1 MMLDAAWA
9 FDATPKTVTATGN
22 STNVNDQGSA
32 KKLFDGTG
40 RIPFRISGFYKGNS
54 GTNPTIRVQFVGA
67 DDAALTSNVLVI
79 ADTGVSPVLSAGV
92 LVPFELVPQLQ
103 TAAKRFYGL
112 IYTLAGTTPNI
123 DVMAVGVLDGQSAY
137 PAQKAAVP

>member
-9 FDATPKTVTATGN
+9 FDPTPKTVTATGN

-32 KKLFDGTG
+32 KNLFQGTG
-40 RIPFRISGFYKGNS
+40 EPFRISGFYKGNS
-54 GTNPTIRVQFVGA
+54 GANPTIRVQLVGA
-67 DDAALTSNVLVI
+67 DDAALTTNVIII
-79 ADTGVSPVLSAGV
+79 ADTGVSPVLTAGA
-92 LVPFELVPQLQ
+92 LVPFELIPQMQ
-103 TAAKRFYGL
+103 SAAKRFYGL

-123 DVMAVGVLDGQSAY
+123 DVLAVGVLDGQSAY